1 MGDTLSITIRFG
13 TMSIPLNIPRE
24 QEYAYRQ
31 AEKLI
36 KEKYGFYT
44 SKYPGQSENIYLIM
58 TMVDMAVQAKQNE
71 LALDVTP
78 VAERLAPLLVA
89 LTHLLLQFGLLA
101 EELVLH
107 FEQLLLLDDFRFLLG
122 GLLGFP
128 R

>member
-44 SKYPGQSENIYLIM
+44 SK
-58 TMVDMAVQAKQNE
+58 
-71 LALDVTP
+71 
-78 VAERLAPLLVA
+78 
-89 LTHLLLQFGLLA
+89 
-101 EELVLH
+101 
-107 FEQLLLLDDFRFLLG
+107 
-122 GLLGFP
+122 
-128 R
+128 

>member
-78 VAERLAPLLVA
+78 VAERLAPLI
-89 LTHLLLQFGLLA
+89 G
-101 EELVLH
+101 ELESELSS
-107 FEQLLLLDDFRFLLG
+107 EQ
-122 GLLGFP
+122 
-128 R
+128 

>member
-78 VAERLAPLLVA
+78 VDERLAPLIGELESA
-89 LTHLLLQFGLLA
+89 LSS
-101 EELVLH
+101 
-107 FEQLLLLDDFRFLLG
+107 EQ
-122 GLLGFP
+122 
-128 R
+128 

>member
-78 VAERLAPLLVA
+78 VAPLIGELESA
-89 LTHLLLQFGLLA
+89 LSS
-101 EELVLH
+101 
-107 FEQLLLLDDFRFLLG
+107 EQ
-122 GLLGFP
+122 
-128 R
+128 

>member
-58 TMVDMAVQAKQNE
+58 TMVDMMSTPGMMAMPISTPLFPPSKSALSVRMKVESAVSEADEVDCWLVCSSISTSRQAGSS
-71 LALDVTP
+71 
-78 VAERLAPLLVA
+78 R
-89 LTHLLLQFGLLA
+89 
-101 EELVLH
+101 
-107 FEQLLLLDDFRFLLG
+107 
-122 GLLGFP
+122 
-128 R
+128 

>member
-44 SKYPGQSENIYLIM
+44 SKYPGQSENIYVIM
-58 TMVDMAVQAKQNE
+58 TMVDMAVQAEQKE
-71 LALDVTP
+71 LDLDVTP
-78 VAERLAPLLVA
+78 VAERLAPLIGELESA
-89 LTHLLLQFGLLA
+89 LSS
-101 EELVLH
+101 
-107 FEQLLLLDDFRFLLG
+107 EQ
-122 GLLGFP
+122 
-128 R
+128 

>member
-58 TMVDMAVQAKQNE
+58 TMEDMPVQAKQNE
-71 LALDVTP
+71 LALVVTP
-78 VAERLAPLLVA
+78 VAERLAPLIGELESA
-89 LTHLLLQFGLLA
+89 LSS
-101 EELVLH
+101 
-107 FEQLLLLDDFRFLLG
+107 EQ
-122 GLLGFP
+122 
-128 R
+128 

>member
-36 KEKYGFYT
+36 KKYGFYT

-78 VAERLAPLLVA
+78 VAERLAPLIGELESA
-89 LTHLLLQFGLLA
+89 LSS
-101 EELVLH
+101 
-107 FEQLLLLDDFRFLLG
+107 EQ
-122 GLLGFP
+122 
-128 R
+128 

>member
-58 TMVDMAVQAKQNE
+58 TWWIWLCRPSRMS
-71 LALDVTP
+71 LPWTS
-78 VAERLAPLLVA
+78 LLWPSDW
-89 LTHLLLQFGLLA
+89 L
-101 EELVLH
+101 
-107 FEQLLLLDDFRFLLG
+107 
-122 GLLGFP
+122 P
-128 R
+128 

>member
-1 MGDTLSITIRFG
+1 
-13 TMSIPLNIPRE
+13 MSIPLNIPRE

-71 LALDVTP
+71 LALDVTH
-78 VAERLAPLLVA
+78 VAERLAPLIGELESA
-89 LTHLLLQFGLLA
+89 LSS
-101 EELVLH
+101 
-107 FEQLLLLDDFRFLLG
+107 EQ
-122 GLLGFP
+122 
-128 R
+128 